1 MPGVDPAAGR
11 VEGRLLV
18 KAKGKDALFDKVE
31 RVIDKVRPALG
42 VNIVEL
48 VEVSNGVVK
57 VQVIPS
63 SCSAGIPEETVIVL
77 LEEQI
82 VDELPEIKEVVAVRS

>member
-1 MPGVDPAAGR
+1 
-11 VEGRLLV
+11 V
-18 KAKGKDALFDKVE
+18 KAQGEEALFDKVE

-42 VNIVEL
+42 FNIVEL

-63 SCSAGIPEETVIVL
+63 SCSAGIAEETVIVL

-82 VDELPEIKEVVAVRS
+82 VDELPEIREVVAVRS

>member
-1 MPGVDPAAGR
+1 MKEQPKDSLFQKVDRAI
-11 VEGRLLV
+11 
-18 KAKGKDALFDKVE
+18 AK
-31 RVIDKVRPALG
+31 IRPAIG

-48 VEVSNGVVK
+48 VDVSDGVVK

-63 SCSAGIPEETVIVL
+63 SCSAGLPEEIIMVL

-82 VDELPEIKEVVAVRS
+82 KDELPEIREVVAVHN

>member
-1 MPGVDPAAGR
+1 
-11 VEGRLLV
+11 V
-18 KAKGKDALFDKVE
+18 KAQSKDTLFDKVE
-31 RVIDKVRPALG
+31 RVINKVRPALG

-48 VEVSNGVVK
+48 VEVSDGVVK

-63 SCSAGIPEETVIVL
+63 SCSAGIAEETVIVL

-82 VDELPEIKEVVAVRS
+82 MDELPEIKEVVAVRS

>member
-1 MPGVDPAAGR
+1 
-11 VEGRLLV
+11 V
-18 KAKGKDALFDKVE
+18 KAQSEDALLHKVE
-31 RVIDKVRPALG
+31 RAIDKVRPALG

-48 VEVSNGVVK
+48 VEVSDGVVK

-82 VDELPEIKEVVAVRS
+82 KDELPEIKEVVSVRSS

>member
-1 MPGVDPAAGR
+1 
-11 VEGRLLV
+11 V
-18 KAKGKDALFDKVE
+18 KAHMRDPLFQKVE

-48 VEVSNGVVK
+48 VEVSDGVVK

-63 SCSAGIPEETVIVL
+63 SCSAGIAEETVIVL

-82 VDELPEIKEVVAVRS
+82 IDELPEIKEVVAVRS

>member
-1 MPGVDPAAGR
+1 
-11 VEGRLLV
+11 
-18 KAKGKDALFDKVE
+18 VE
-31 RVIDKVRPALG
+31 RVIAKVRPALG

-48 VEVSNGVVK
+48 VEVSDGVVK

-63 SCSAGIPEETVIVL
+63 SCSAGIAEETVIVL

-82 VDELPEIKEVVAVRS
+82 VDELPEIKKVVAVRS

>member
-1 MPGVDPAAGR
+1 
-11 VEGRLLV
+11 V
-18 KAKGKDALFDKVE
+18 KAQGEDALFDKVE

-42 VNIVEL
+42 FNIVEL

-63 SCSAGIPEETVIVL
+63 SCSAGIAEETVIVL

-82 VDELPEIKEVVAVRS
+82 VDELPEIREVVAVRI

>member
-1 MPGVDPAAGR
+1 MKEQPKDSLFQKVDQAI
-11 VEGRLLV
+11 
-18 KAKGKDALFDKVE
+18 AK
-31 RVIDKVRPALG
+31 IRPAIG

-48 VEVSNGVVK
+48 VDVSDGVVK

-63 SCSAGIPEETVIVL
+63 SCSAGLPEEIIMVL

-82 VDELPEIKEVVAVRS
+82 KDELPEIREVVAVHN

>member
-1 MPGVDPAAGR
+1 MKAQGR
-11 VEGRLLV
+11 
-18 KAKGKDALFDKVE
+18 DSLFDKVE

-48 VEVSNGVVK
+48 VEVSDGVVK

>member
-1 MPGVDPAAGR
+1 M
-11 VEGRLLV
+11 
-18 KAKGKDALFDKVE
+18 KAQRKDALFDKVE

-48 VEVSNGVVK
+48 VEVSDGVVK

>member
-1 MPGVDPAAGR
+1 VKA
-11 VEGRLLV
+11 EGR
-18 KAKGKDALFDKVE
+18 DALFDKVE

-48 VEVSNGVVK
+48 VEVSDGVVK

>member
-1 MPGVDPAAGR
+1 MRAQG
-11 VEGRLLV
+11 
-18 KAKGKDALFDKVE
+18 KGTLFDKVE

-48 VEVSNGVVK
+48 VEVADGVVR

-63 SCSAGIPEETVIVL
+63 SCSAGIAEETVMLL

-82 VDELPEIKEVVAVRS
+82 LDELPEIKEVVAVRS

>member
-1 MPGVDPAAGR
+1 M
-11 VEGRLLV
+11 
-18 KAKGKDALFDKVE
+18 KAQSKGTLFDKVE

-48 VEVSNGVVK
+48 VEVSDGVVK

-63 SCSAGIPEETVIVL
+63 SCSAGIAEETVIVL

-82 VDELPEIKEVVAVRS
+82 MDELPEIKEVVAVRP

>member
-1 MPGVDPAAGR
+1 
-11 VEGRLLV
+11 V
-18 KAKGKDALFDKVE
+18 KSQGKDALFDKVE

>member
-1 MPGVDPAAGR
+1 MKAQGR
-11 VEGRLLV
+11 
-18 KAKGKDALFDKVE
+18 DSLFDKVE

-63 SCSAGIPEETVIVL
+63 SCSAGIPDETVIVL

>member
-1 MPGVDPAAGR
+1 VRAQS
-11 VEGRLLV
+11 
-18 KAKGKDALFDKVE
+18 KGTLFDKVE

-48 VEVSNGVVK
+48 VEVSDGVVK

-63 SCSAGIPEETVIVL
+63 SCSAGMAEETVMVL

-82 VDELPEIKEVVAVRS
+82 MDELPEIKEVVAVRS

>member
-1 MPGVDPAAGR
+1 LR
-11 VEGRLLV
+11 GRLVV
-18 KAKGKDALFDKVE
+18 KTKGKDPLFDKVE

-48 VEVSNGVVK
+48 VDVSDGVVK

>member
-1 MPGVDPAAGR
+1 MKAGR
-11 VEGRLLV
+11 Q
-18 KAKGKDALFDKVE
+18 DTLFDKVE

-48 VEVSNGVVK
+48 VEVSDGIVK

-63 SCSAGIPEETVIVL
+63 SCSAGIAEETVIVL
-77 LEEQI
+77 IEEQI
-82 VDELPEIKEVVAVRS
+82 KDEIPEIKEVVAVKP

>member
-1 MPGVDPAAGR
+1 LNLRKVA
-11 VEGRLLV
+11 L
-18 KAKGKDALFDKVE
+18 KAESQNTLFDKVE

-48 VEVSNGVVK
+48 VEVSDGVVK

-63 SCSAGIPEETVIVL
+63 SCSAGIAEETVIVL
-77 LEEQI
+77 IEEQI
-82 VDELPEIKEVVAVRS
+82 KDELPEIKEVVAVKP

>member
-1 MPGVDPAAGR
+1 MKTESQSP
-11 VEGRLLV
+11 
-18 KAKGKDALFDKVE
+18 LFDKVE

-48 VEVSNGVVK
+48 VEVTDGVVK

-63 SCSAGIPEETVIVL
+63 SCSAGIAEETVVVL
-77 LEEQI
+77 IEEQI
-82 VDELPEIKEVVAVRS
+82 KDELPEIKEVVAFKP

>member
-1 MPGVDPAAGR
+1 M
-11 VEGRLLV
+11 
-18 KAKGKDALFDKVE
+18 KSQGKDALFDKVE

-82 VDELPEIKEVVAVRS
+82 VDELPEIKEVVAVRSS

>member
-1 MPGVDPAAGR
+1 M
-11 VEGRLLV
+11 
-18 KAKGKDALFDKVE
+18 KAESQNPLFDKVE

-48 VEVSNGVVK
+48 VEVTDGIVK

-63 SCSAGIPEETVIVL
+63 SCSAGIAEETVIVL
-77 LEEQI
+77 IEEQI
-82 VDELPEIKEVVAVRS
+82 KDELPEIKEVVAFKP

>member
-1 MPGVDPAAGR
+1 M
-11 VEGRLLV
+11 
-18 KAKGKDALFDKVE
+18 KAESQNPLFDKVE

-48 VEVSNGVVK
+48 VEVCDGIVK

-63 SCSAGIPEETVIVL
+63 SCSAGIAEETVIVL
-77 LEEQI
+77 IEEQI
-82 VDELPEIKEVVAVRS
+82 KDELPEIKEVVAIKP

>member
-1 MPGVDPAAGR
+1 VR
-11 VEGRLLV
+11 V
-18 KAKGKDALFDKVE
+18 KAQSKDTLFDKVE
-31 RVIDKVRPALG
+31 RVINKVRPALG

-48 VEVSNGVVK
+48 VEVSDGVVK

-63 SCSAGIPEETVIVL
+63 SCSAGIAEETVIVL

-82 VDELPEIKEVVAVRS
+82 MDELPEIKEVVAVRS

>member
-1 MPGVDPAAGR
+1 
-11 VEGRLLV
+11 V
-18 KAKGKDALFDKVE
+18 KAQRKDALFDKVE

-48 VEVSNGVVK
+48 VEVSDGVVK

-82 VDELPEIKEVVAVRS
+82 VDELPEIKEVVAVRI

>member
-1 MPGVDPAAGR
+1 M
-11 VEGRLLV
+11 V
-18 KAKGKDALFDKVE
+18 KAQGKDALFDKVE

-48 VEVSNGVVK
+48 VEVSDGVVK

-63 SCSAGIPEETVIVL
+63 SCSAGIAEETVVVL

-82 VDELPEIKEVVAVRS
+82 VDELPEIKQVVAVRS

>member
-1 MPGVDPAAGR
+1 M
-11 VEGRLLV
+11 
-18 KAKGKDALFDKVE
+18 KAQGKDSLFDKVE
-31 RVIDKVRPALG
+31 RVIEKVRPALG

-63 SCSAGIPEETVIVL
+63 TCSAGIPEETVIVL

>member
-1 MPGVDPAAGR
+1 M
-11 VEGRLLV
+11 
-18 KAKGKDALFDKVE
+18 KAESQNPLFDKVE

-48 VEVSNGVVK
+48 VEVTDGVVK

-63 SCSAGIPEETVIVL
+63 SCSAGIAEETVIVL
-77 LEEQI
+77 IEEQI
-82 VDELPEIKEVVAVRS
+82 KDELPEIKEVVAFKP